1 MGKLVRCISEDGTL
15 TVMALDSTDIVAE
28 AERIHQTSAVMSAAL
43 GRLLTAASMM
53 GDQLK
58 GADNSVTLRLNG
70 GGPSGTVLA
79 VADSRGNT
87 RGYAAQPVVE
97 LPLNEKGKLDV
108 AGAVG
113 TDGTL
118 TVIKDLG
125 MKEPYVGQI
134 PLISGEIAEDIT
146 QYFAA
151 SEQIPTVC
159 ALGVLVNPDL
169 SIRKSGGFL
178 IQLLPTAD
186 EAVIGMVERC
196 IAKVPPVTKL
206 LEDGLTPEEIC
217 RAVLP
222 AFTLETLDEARPDY
236 RCNCSR
242 ERVLR
247 ALAATGRESLEELSQ
262 DPVTEV
268 CCQFCDQKYQ
278 IESAELKALLRE
290 PKPMALPRDDMQG
303 QAPHCADPIGKRF

>member
-1 MGKLVRCISEDGTL
+1 MGKLVRCISVDGAL
-15 TVMALDSTDIVAE
+15 TVMALDSTDIVAR
-28 AERIHQTSAVMSAAL
+28 AERIHRTSAVASAAL

-53 GDQLK
+53 GAQLK

-70 GGPSGTVLA
+70 GGPAGTVLA
-79 VADSRGNT
+79 VADSCGNA
-87 RGYAAQPVVE
+87 RGYIGQPVVE
-97 LPLNEKGKLDV
+97 LPLNAKGKLDV

-134 PLISGEIAEDIT
+134 PLVSGEIAEDIT

-151 SEQIPTVC
+151 SEQVPTVC

-169 SIRKSGGFL
+169 SIRRAGGFL
-178 IQLLPTAD
+178 IQLLPAAD
-186 EAVIGMVERC
+186 DAVIDAVERC
-196 IAKVPPVTKL
+196 VAEIPPVTKL
-206 LEDGLTPEEIC
+206 LEDGLTPQELC

-222 AFTLETLDEARPDY
+222 EFTLETLDEAQPVY

-247 ALAATGRESLEELSQ
+247 ALAATGRESVEKLAQ

-268 CCQFCDQKYQ
+268 CCQFCDKKYQ

-290 PKPMALPRDDMQG
+290 S
-303 QAPHCADPIGKRF
+303 

>member
-1 MGKLVRCISEDGTL
+1 MGKLVRCISEDGAL

-58 GADNSVTLRLNG
+58 GAAHSVTLRLNG
-70 GGPSGTVLA
+70 GGPAGTVLA
-79 VADSRGNT
+79 VADSRGNA
-87 RGYAAQPVVE
+87 RGYAAQPIVE
-97 LPLNEKGKLDV
+97 LPLNERGKLDV

-113 TDGTL
+113 TEGTL

-146 QYFAA
+146 QYFAV

-169 SIRKSGGFL
+169 TIRKAGGFL
-178 IQLLPTAD
+178 IQLLPAAD
-186 EAVIGMVERC
+186 DAVIGAVERC
-196 IAKVPPVTKL
+196 VANVPPVTKL
-206 LEDGLTPEEIC
+206 LEDGLTPEAIC

-222 AFTLETLDEARPDY
+222 EFKLEALDEAQPAY

-247 ALAATGRESLEELSQ
+247 ALAATGRESVEELAQ
-262 DPVTEV
+262 EPVTEV
-268 CCQFCDQKYQ
+268 CCQFCDKKYQ

-290 PKPMALPRDDMQG
+290 P
-303 QAPHCADPIGKRF
+303 

>member
-28 AERIHQTSAVMSAAL
+28 AERIHQTSAVTSAAL

-58 GADNSVTLRLNG
+58 GADHSVTLRLNG
-70 GGPSGTVLA
+70 GGPAGTVLA
-79 VADSRGNT
+79 VADSRGNA
-87 RGYAAQPVVE
+87 RGYVGEPIVE
-97 LPLNEKGKLDV
+97 LPLNAKGKLDV

-113 TDGTL
+113 VEGTL
-118 TVIKDLG
+118 TVVKDLG

-134 PLISGEIAEDIT
+134 PLVSGEIAEDIT

-159 ALGVLVNPDL
+159 ALGVLVNPNL
-169 SIRKSGGFL
+169 TIRRAGGFL

-186 EAVIGMVERC
+186 DAVIDAVERC
-196 IAKVPPVTKL
+196 VEQVPPVTKL

-222 AFTLETLDEARPDY
+222 EFTLEVLDEERPVY
-236 RCNCSR
+236 RCNCSL

-247 ALAATGRESLEELSQ
+247 ALAATGRDAVQELAQ
-262 DPVTEV
+262 EPIPVV
-268 CCQFCDQKYQ
+268 CCLFCDK
-278 IESAELKALLRE
+278 
-290 PKPMALPRDDMQG
+290 
-303 QAPHCADPIGKRF
+303 

>member
-15 TVMALDSTDIVAE
+15 TVMALDSTKLVAE
-28 AERIHQTSAVMSAAL
+28 AERIHKTSAVVSAAL

-70 GGPSGTVLA
+70 GGPAGTLLA
-79 VADSRGNT
+79 VADSGGNA
-87 RGYAAQPVVE
+87 RGYAVQPVVE
-97 LPLNEKGKLDV
+97 LPLNARGKLDV

-125 MKEPYVGQI
+125 LKEPYVGQI
-134 PLISGEIAEDIT
+134 PLVSGEIAEDIT

-169 SIRKSGGFL
+169 TIRRAGGFL

-186 EAVIGMVERC
+186 ETVIEAVERC
-196 IAKVPPVTKL
+196 VSNAPPVTKL
-206 LEDGLTPEEIC
+206 LEDGLTPTEIC

-222 AFTLETLDEARPDY
+222 EFTVEVLDEARPEY

-247 ALAATGRESLEELSQ
+247 ALAATGRESLEELAQ
-262 DPVTEV
+262 DAVTEV

-290 PKPMALPRDDMQG
+290 P
-303 QAPHCADPIGKRF
+303 

>member
-15 TVMALDSTDIVAE
+15 TAMALDSTDIVAE
-28 AERIHQTSAVMSAAL
+28 AERIHQTSAVTSAAL

-58 GADNSVTLRLNG
+58 GADHSITLRLNG
-70 GGPSGTVLA
+70 GGPAGTVLA
-79 VADSRGNT
+79 VADSRGNA
-87 RGYAAQPVVE
+87 RGYVGEPIVE
-97 LPLNEKGKLDV
+97 LPLNAKGKLDV

-118 TVIKDLG
+118 TVVKDLG
-125 MKEPYVGQI
+125 MKESYVGQI
-134 PLISGEIAEDIT
+134 PLVSGEIAEDIT

-151 SEQIPTVC
+151 SEQVPTVC

-169 SIRKSGGFL
+169 TIRRAGGFL

-186 EAVIGMVERC
+186 DAVIDAVERC
-196 IAKVPPVTKL
+196 VEQVPPVTKL

-222 AFTLETLDEARPDY
+222 EFTLEVLDEERPVY
-236 RCNCSR
+236 RCNCSH

-247 ALAATGRESLEELSQ
+247 ALAATGRESVEELAQ
-262 DPVTEV
+262 DPITEV
-268 CCQFCDQKYQ
+268 CCQFCDKKYQ
-278 IESAELKALLRE
+278 IKSEELQSLLKGSE
-290 PKPMALPRDDMQG
+290 V
-303 QAPHCADPIGKRF
+303 

>member
-28 AERIHQTSAVMSAAL
+28 AERIHQTSAVTSAAL

-58 GADNSVTLRLNG
+58 GADHSVTLRLNG
-70 GGPSGTVLA
+70 GGPAGTVLA
-79 VADSRGNT
+79 VADSRGNA
-87 RGYAAQPVVE
+87 RGYVGEPIVE
-97 LPLNEKGKLDV
+97 LPLNAKGKLDV

-113 TDGTL
+113 VEGTL
-118 TVIKDLG
+118 TVVKDLG

-134 PLISGEIAEDIT
+134 PLVSGEIAEDIT

-159 ALGVLVNPDL
+159 ALGVLVNPNL
-169 SIRKSGGFL
+169 TIRRAGGFL

-186 EAVIGMVERC
+186 DAVIDAVERC
-196 IAKVPPVTKL
+196 VEQVPPVTKL

-222 AFTLETLDEARPDY
+222 EFTLEVLDEERPVY
-236 RCNCSR
+236 RCNCGH

-247 ALAATGRESLEELSQ
+247 ALAATGRESVKELAQ
-262 DPVTEV
+262 DPITEV
-268 CCQFCDQKYQ
+268 CCQFCDKKYQ
-278 IESAELKALLRE
+278 IKSEELQSLLKGSE
-290 PKPMALPRDDMQG
+290 V
-303 QAPHCADPIGKRF
+303 